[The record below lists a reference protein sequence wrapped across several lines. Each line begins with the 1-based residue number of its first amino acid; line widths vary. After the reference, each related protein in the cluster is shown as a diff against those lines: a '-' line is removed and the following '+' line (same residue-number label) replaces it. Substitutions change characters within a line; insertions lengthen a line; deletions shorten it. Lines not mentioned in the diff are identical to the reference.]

1 MRSTA
6 YAPRAFPALYG
17 ELRADAQL
25 AEELG
30 YDAIWVA
37 EHHFWYDGW
46 CPQPLVAAA
55 ACLAATSA
63 LRVGTAMHLLPQHDI
78 AVTSRDLG
86 DLRGCF
92 GDRLDLGVSLGY
104 RDEEYDGV
112 GVARSRRGAIMDEQ
126 LDRLLAEHG
135 AGWSGAIPPI
145 YVGGIA
151 AAAIRRAGRRGL
163 SLLLP
168 NSLAPGEV
176 AARRDLAAGEAATAG
191 RPGGRLGMLVDV
203 WICPDEQFAD
213 RVRDRL
219 VLHYREYAGAWFR
232 LRGEPGFRRPD
243 LLDRQ
248 SARTRSVA
256 VVGTA
261 AQVLEQLLVLRAAG
275 TDTFVLQVRSDLP
288 DGRHRAAMSALAA
301 DVLPGLR
308 EAA

>member
-6 YAPRAFPALYG
+6 YAPRSFAALYA
-17 ELRADAQL
+17 ELRADARL

-30 YDAIWVA
+30 YDAIWLA

-55 ACLAATSA
+55 SCLAATSRV
-63 LRVGTAMHLLPQHDI
+63 RVGTAMHLLPQHDI
-78 AVTSRDLG
+78 STVSRDVR
-86 DLRGCF
+86 DLLGCF

-112 GVARSRRGAIMDEQ
+112 GVARNQRGRIMDGH
-126 LDRLLAEHG
+126 LDRLLSDHARG
-135 AGWSGAIPPI
+135 GSVIPPI

-151 AAAIRRAGRRGL
+151 EAAIKRAGSRGL

-168 NSLAPGEV
+168 NSLAPAEV
-176 AARRDLAAGEAATAG
+176 AARRDLAAAEAAQADL
-191 RPGGRLGMLVDV
+191 PPGRLGMLVDV
-203 WICPDEQFAD
+203 WICPDEEFAS
-213 RVRDRL
+213 RVRGRL

-232 LRGEPGFRRPD
+232 LRGELGFRRPD
-243 LLDRQ
+243 LLDKQ
-248 SARTRSVA
+248 SARTRDVA

-261 AQVLEQLLVLRAAG
+261 AQVLDQLLQLRAAG
-275 TDTFVLQVRSDLP
+275 TDTFVLQVRADLP
-288 DGRHRAAMSALAA
+288 AGPYRTAMRALAA